1 MGAAVDRLTRMVDAP
16 DRFTH
21 SHADLRAAQLE
32 AMNEL
37 LQERRDRIKLL
48 ASRAREGGV
57 TEVRTMA
64 DIVPLLFPHTAY
76 KSYPESFL
84 SEGKWDRLNKWLG
97 TISPHPI
104 APVETADIADM
115 DEWVERMGAAGHYLS
130 CSSGTTGKAA
140 VLIASERDMDW
151 TRKDT
156 VGVYSWGAGVK
167 PERDRRMFGV
177 APVAA
182 VPKNL
187 VVSAAQRE
195 AFCDPHL
202 DAFTFP
208 VPPITIGSQTRMVV
222 LRKAIADGTALP
234 GDIAAFEATS
244 KEREA
249 QFEQA
254 YVTTAEALVSARGD
268 KLHIMGMWNALYMVA
283 KLVREMGYSGAHFH
297 PDNSLY
303 VGGGLKRAQ
312 LPADYQEF
320 VFGTFNIPAT
330 RHFQNYSMQELN
342 SGMPKCGAGN
352 RYHVPPW
359 MIPLVLNEEG
369 DELLPHDGSDGGVVE
384 GRAAFVD
391 LALDGRWNGVI
402 TGDKISLDFGPC
414 ACGNASPSIRDD
426 IQRYADLKG
435 DDKIGCSGTV
445 DAYVRGLS

>member
-1 MGAAVDRLTRMVDAP
+1 MGTAVERLTKMVDAP
-16 DRFTH
+16 DRFTY
-21 SHADLRAAQLE
+21 SHAELRDSQLA

-37 LQERRDRIKLL
+37 FQDRKGRIKLL
-48 ASRAREGGV
+48 ASRAKEGDV
-57 TEVRTMA
+57 NEVRTLA

-84 SEGKWDRLNKWLG
+84 SEQKWDRLNKWLG
-97 TISPHPI
+97 TISPYPI
-104 APVETADIADM
+104 APIETADLADM
-115 DEWVERMGAAGHYLS
+115 DTWVDRMGAAGHYLS

-140 VLIASERDMDW
+140 VLIASEADMEW

-195 AFCDPHL
+195 AFCDPLL

-208 VPPITIGSQTRMVV
+208 VPPITIGSQTAMVL

-249 QFEQA
+249 MFEQA
-254 YVTTAEALVSARGD
+254 YVTTAEALVAARSD

-283 KLVREMGYSGAHFH
+283 KLVREMGYSGADFH

-312 LPADYQEF
+312 LPPDYQEF
-320 VFGTFNIPAT
+320 VFSTFNIPGT

-359 MIPLVLNEEG
+359 VIPLVLDEEG
-369 DELLPHDGSDGGVVE
+369 EELVPGGASEVE

-402 TGDKISLDFGPC
+402 TGDKISLDYGPC

-426 IQRYADLKG
+426 IARYADLKG

>member
-1 MGAAVDRLTRMVDAP
+1 MGTAVERLTRLVDAP
-16 DRFTH
+16 DRFAH
-21 SHADLRAAQLE
+21 SHDDLRDTQIE

-37 LQERRDRIKLL
+37 FQDRKGRIKLL
-48 ASRAREGGV
+48 AARAKEGGV
-57 TEVRTMA
+57 DEVHRLA

-84 SEGKWDRLNKWLG
+84 SEQRWDRLNKWLG

-104 APVETADIADM
+104 TPIDTADLADM
-115 DEWVERMGAAGHYLS
+115 DAWVDRMGSVGHYLS

-140 VLIASERDMDW
+140 VLIASERDMEW

-177 APVAA
+177 TPVAA

-187 VVSAAQRE
+187 VVSAAQRD
-195 AFCDPHL
+195 AFCDPRL
-202 DAFTFP
+202 EAFTFP
-208 VPPITIGSQTRMVV
+208 VPPITIGSQTAMVL

-234 GDIAAFEATS
+234 RDIAAFEATS
-244 KEREA
+244 REREA

-254 YVTTAEALVSARGD
+254 YVTTAEALVAARAD
-268 KLHIMGMWNALYMVA
+268 KLHIMGMWSALYMVA
-283 KLVREMGYSGAHFH
+283 KLVREMGHSGADFH

-312 LPADYQEF
+312 LPPDYQEF
-320 VFGTFNIPAT
+320 VFGTFNIPGT

-342 SGMPKCGAGN
+342 SGMPKCGTGN

-359 MIPLVLNEEG
+359 IIPLILDEEG
-369 DELLPHDGSDGGVVE
+369 EELLPVGPDWVVE

-402 TGDKISLDFGPC
+402 TDDKVSLSYGPC
-414 ACGNASPSIRDD
+414 ACGSAGASIRDD
-426 IQRYADLKG
+426 IARYADLKG
-435 DDKIGCSGTV
+435 DDKIGCAGTV

>member
-1 MGAAVDRLTRMVDAP
+1 MGAAVERLTKLVDAP
-16 DRFTH
+16 DRFSH
-21 SHADLRAAQLE
+21 SHTELHDAQVA

-37 LQERRDRIKLL
+37 FQARKNRIKLL
-48 ASRAREGGV
+48 ANRAKEANV
-57 TEVRTMA
+57 SEVRSLA

-84 SEGKWDRLNKWLG
+84 SEQKWDRLNKWLG

-104 APVETADIADM
+104 APIETADIADM
-115 DEWVERMGAAGHYLS
+115 DEWVDRMGTAGHYLS

-140 VLIASERDMDW
+140 VLLASEADMDW

-195 AFCDPHL
+195 AFCDPRTE
-202 DAFTFP
+202 AFTFP

-222 LRKAIADGTALP
+222 LRKAIADGTARP
-234 GDIAAFEATS
+234 GDIADFEATS
-244 KEREA
+244 KAREA
-249 QFEQA
+249 LFDKA
-254 YVTTAEALVSARGD
+254 YVITAEALVAARSD

-283 KLVREMGYSGAHFH
+283 KLVREMGYTGADFH

-320 VFGTFNIPAT
+320 VFGTFNIPLT

-369 DELLPHDGSDGGVVE
+369 DELVPHDGGVGE

-391 LALDGRWNGVI
+391 LSLDGRWNGVI
-402 TGDKISLDFGPC
+402 TGDKISLDHGPC
-414 ACGNASPSIRDD
+414 SCGSASPSIRDD